1 MLRILNWYTDKLG
14 IDQTDQAPIPPIEML
29 QRISNFPSL
38 QSDDEPLDNQDIT
51 NSAMEDAVI
60 SSSTQLRNEDM
71 SKNKRQKRLQFP

>member
-1 MLRILNWYTDKLG
+1 
-14 IDQTDQAPIPPIEML
+14 ML

-51 NSAMEDAVI
+51 NSAMEDAAI